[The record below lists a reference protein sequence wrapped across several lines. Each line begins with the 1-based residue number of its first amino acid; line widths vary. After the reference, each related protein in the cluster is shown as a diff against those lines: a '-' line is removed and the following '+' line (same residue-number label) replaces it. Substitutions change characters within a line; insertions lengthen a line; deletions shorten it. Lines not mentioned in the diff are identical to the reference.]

1 MILRNFLYLDSAT
14 VSDYL
19 SSLDGSVVEGPVD
32 HTQSAK
38 HEKGFKTSL
47 KIVEGG
53 LSGGGSSETKEK
65 RLVTD
70 AAKFQRLYE
79 LIGEEQVQYLD
90 GFDDTI
96 WQQIRRGELLE
107 LQCTLKI
114 PEFFK
119 VTQLVDAFA
128 PMVDILKAVDAS
140 LVDAKAEAIIKGFG
154 GLSKMLAEKPVP
166 LMFEPVS
173 TPGYHFVADL
183 RRQFL
188 RCEPSELQGEATVL
202 GKVLRLL
209 GKGQTYD
216 AFSLLPSSVPN
227 MDAKVQK
234 KLRKDLKSRQ
244 LSEAVRGP
252 GAIIAAVA
260 VYR

>member
-1 MILRNFLYLDSAT
+1 MVLRNFLYLDSST
-14 VSDYL
+14 ISDYL

-38 HEKGFKTSL
+38 HDRGFKASL
-47 KIVEGG
+47 KIMEGS
-53 LSGGGSSETKEK
+53 LSGGGSAETKEK

-79 LIGEEQVQYLD
+79 LIAEDHIQYLD
-90 GFDDTI
+90 AFDDAI

-107 LQCTLKI
+107 LQCTIKI
-114 PEFFK
+114 PEFLK
-119 VTQLVDAFA
+119 LTQIVDAVAPMMDIVKLVD
-128 PMVDILKAVDAS
+128 PSIVG
-140 LVDAKAEAIIKGFG
+140 AKAEAAIKAFG
-154 GLSKMLAEKPVP
+154 GLSKVLSDKPVP
-166 LMFEPVS
+166 LLFEPAS

-188 RCEPSELQGEATVL
+188 RCELSELQGEVTVL
-202 GKVLRLL
+202 GKVLRVL
-209 GKGQTYD
+209 GKNQTHE
-216 AFSLLPSSVPN
+216 AFSLMPVSIPN
-227 MDAKVQK
+227 MDLKTQK
-234 KLRKDLKSRQ
+234 QLQRDLKSKKM
-244 LSEAVRGP
+244 SETIRGP

>member
-1 MILRNFLYLDSAT
+1 MILRNFLYLDSST
-14 VSDYL
+14 VADYL

-38 HEKGFKTSL
+38 HDKGVKAAL
-47 KIVEGG
+47 KIVEGS

-79 LIGEEQVQYLD
+79 LIGENHVQFLD
-90 GFDDTI
+90 AFDDAI

-107 LQCTLKI
+107 LQCTIKI

-119 VTQLVDAFA
+119 MAQIADAIA
-128 PMVDILKAVDAS
+128 PMVDIFKAVDAS
-140 LVDAKAEAIIKGFG
+140 VVDAKTEAAIKGFG
-154 GLSKMLAEKPVP
+154 GLSKMLADKPVP
-166 LMFEPVS
+166 LLFEPVS
-173 TPGYHFVADL
+173 TRGYHFVADL

-188 RCEPSELQGEATVL
+188 RCEMSELQGEATVL
-202 GKVLRLL
+202 GKVLRIL
-209 GKGQTYD
+209 GKNQTHE
-216 AFSLLPSSVPN
+216 AFSLIPASIPN

-234 KLRKDLKSRQ
+234 RLRQDLKNKK
-244 LSEAVRGP
+244 LSESVRGP

>member
-1 MILRNFLYLDSAT
+1 MILRNFLYLDSST

-19 SSLDGSVVEGPVD
+19 SSLDGSIVEGPID

-38 HEKGFKTSL
+38 HDKGIKANL
-47 KIVEGG
+47 RIAEGS

-79 LIGEEQVQYLD
+79 LVAQDQVQYLD
-90 GFDDTI
+90 AFDDAI
-96 WQQIRRGELLE
+96 WQQVRRGELLE
-107 LQCTLKI
+107 LQCTIKV

-119 VTQLVDAFA
+119 MTQIVDAFA
-128 PMVDILKAVDAS
+128 PMVDIFKAVDAS
-140 LVDAKAEAIIKGFG
+140 MVDAKTEAAIKGFG
-154 GLSKMLAEKPVP
+154 GLSKMLSDKPIP
-166 LMFEPVS
+166 LLFEPVS

-188 RCEPSELQGEATVL
+188 RCELSELQGEATVL
-202 GKVLRLL
+202 GKVLRILVRS
-209 GKGQTYD
+209 QTHE
-216 AFSLLPSSVPN
+216 AFSLLPSSFPN
-227 MDAKVQK
+227 MDNKAQK
-234 KLRKDLKSRQ
+234 QLQRDLKSKK
-244 LSEAVRGP
+244 LSETVRGP
-252 GAIIAAVA
+252 GAIIAAVG